1 MRRLGRTAGHD
12 GLMTAGR
19 KGNEAVAPPVIGMGI
34 ITEGRR
40 PGGLVR
46 ARHKG
51 SEAAAPPR
59 LCR

>member
-1 MRRLGRTAGHD
+1 MA
-12 GLMTAGR
+12 AGR
-19 KGNEAVAPPVIGMGI
+19 KANEAVAAAIIGMGI
-34 ITEGRR
+34 ITEGRE
-40 PGGLVR
+40 PGGLER